1 MSRTILLVEDNEHIM
16 KINRDTLHN
25 AGYRVL
31 EAETAAQAREI
42 FMEES
47 PALIVLDIMLPDGDG
62 LALCRRIRGDS
73 NIPIIFL
80 SAKKAK
86 AEIIEGLKSGGDD
99 YLPKPYDVD
108 VLLARIEALLRRAG
122 SVPETLTLGPLTL
135 DIVSGIAYL
144 NRENLLL
151 TQKEFAVLFLLVKNA
166 ERIVDKDDIFKAV
179 WGQTTN
185 DDRTALWTVISRL
198 KKKLQPA
205 QTGITISMRRPKGYI
220 LELL

>member
-1 MSRTILLVEDNEHIM
+1 MAVLLLVEDN
-16 KINRDTLHN
+16 
-25 AGYRVL
+25 
-31 EAETAAQAREI
+31 REI
-42 FMEES
+42 MNINATALKMRGYEVLGAKNLKAGRELL
-47 PALIVLDIMLPDGDG
+47 AENDVDLIVLDILLPDGSG
-62 LALCRRIRGDS
+62 LDLCRELKQTR
-73 NIPIIFL
+73 NTPILLL
-80 SAKKAK
+80 SALSTNDN
-86 AEIIEGLKSGGDD
+86 IIEGLRTGGDD

-144 NRENLLL
+144 DRENLLL
-151 TQKEFAVLFLLVKNA
+151 TQKEFAVLFLLVKNV
-166 ERIVDKDDIFKAV
+166 ERVVDKEDIFSAV

-205 QTGITISMRRPKGYI
+205 QTGITISLRRPKGYI
-220 LELL
+220 LERL